1 MIRKSN
7 DSEFSD
13 ALMSEFEKEL
23 EKKAVRSVEKDND
36 LFNQINNVIRSK
48 KQKFSSVSDMVEEMK
63 ERSGLN
69 KFIKTRQAQKVAN
82 QDVLQ
87 KHPEIKQTIKNYI
100 EETKGTLPTQAILDK
115 IKSLFKTTIP
125 DEQFWNDE
133 ALIKHISSVNYAERI
148 NNPKESVSGNL
159 GKNLFKNDEAV
170 QEMEGLFGPSDS
182 SMK

>member
-23 EKKAVRSVEKDND
+23 SKKAVRSVEKDND
-36 LFNQINNVIRSK
+36 LFNQINHVIRSK
-48 KQKFSSVSDMVEEMK
+48 KQKFSSVNDMVEEMK

-69 KFIKTRQAQKVAN
+69 KFIKARQAQKIAN

-87 KHPEIKQTIKNYI
+87 KHPEIKQTIKNYV
-100 EETKGTLPTQAILDK
+100 EETKGTLPTQAILEK
-115 IKSLFKTTIP
+115 IKSLFKSTIP

-159 GKNLFKNDEAV
+159 GKNLFKNEEDIGEPGSIFTSTESV
-170 QEMEGLFGPSDS
+170 SN
-182 SMK
+182 